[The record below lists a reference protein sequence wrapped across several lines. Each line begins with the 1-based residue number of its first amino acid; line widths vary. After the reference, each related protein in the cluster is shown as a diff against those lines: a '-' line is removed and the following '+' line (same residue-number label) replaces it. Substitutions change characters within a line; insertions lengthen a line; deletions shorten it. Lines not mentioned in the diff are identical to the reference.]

1 VAFFCLIFEVTS
13 IAQRR
18 TAVDARGTAKGMVVT
33 GVIGEDTHSIGIK
46 ILELTL
52 TAAGFKVVPLGIQV
66 SQEEYVNA
74 AIETNADAI
83 FVSSLN
89 GHAPIACQ
97 GLREKCI
104 EAGLAHVL
112 LYIGGMLL
120 MRDKTWPE
128 IETLFKDMG
137 FNRVY
142 PPSVLP
148 NAVIKQLEADLK
160 L

>member
-1 VAFFCLIFEVTS
+1 MDVSVATK
-13 IAQRR
+13 
-18 TAVDARGTAKGMVVT
+18 GTLVT

-52 TAAGFKVVPLGIQV
+52 TAAGFKIIPLGIQV
-66 SQEEYVNA
+66 SQEEFINA
-74 AIETNADAI
+74 TIETNANAI
-83 FVSSLN
+83 LVSSLN

-104 EAGLAHVL
+104 EAGLKNVVL
-112 LYIGGMLL
+112 YLGGMLL
-120 MRDKTWPE
+120 MRDKSWDE
-128 IETLFKDMG
+128 IESMYIDMG

-148 NAVIKQLEADLK
+148 NAIIKDLRTDLK
-160 L
+160 V

>member
-1 VAFFCLIFEVTS
+1 MKATL
-13 IAQRR
+13 
-18 TAVDARGTAKGMVVT
+18 VT

-66 SQEEYVNA
+66 SQEEFINA
-74 AIETNADAI
+74 AIETNAAAI
-83 FVSSLN
+83 LVSSLN

-104 EAGLAHVL
+104 EAGLKNVL

-128 IETLFKDMG
+128 IDALFTDMG

-160 L
+160 R

>member
-1 VAFFCLIFEVTS
+1 M
-13 IAQRR
+13 
-18 TAVDARGTAKGMVVT
+18 DASATAKATLVT

-66 SQEEYVNA
+66 SQEEFIDA
-74 AIETNADAI
+74 AIETNAGAI
-83 FVSSLN
+83 LVSSLN

-104 EAGLAHVL
+104 EAGLKHVV
-112 LYIGGMLL
+112 LYLGGMLL
-120 MRDKTWPE
+120 MRDKAWDE
-128 IETLFKDMG
+128 IEKMYIDMG

-148 NAVIKQLEADLK
+148 NAIIKALRADLNV
-160 L
+160 

>member
-1 VAFFCLIFEVTS
+1 M
-13 IAQRR
+13 
-18 TAVDARGTAKGMVVT
+18 DASGATKATLVT

-66 SQEEYVNA
+66 SQEEFINA
-74 AIETNADAI
+74 AIETNARAI
-83 FVSSLN
+83 LVSSLN

-104 EAGLAHVL
+104 EAGLKNLVL
-112 LYIGGMLL
+112 YLGGMLL
-120 MRDKTWPE
+120 MRDKAWDE
-128 IETLFKDMG
+128 IEKMYIEMG
-137 FNRVY
+137 FDRVY

-148 NAVIKQLEADLK
+148 NAIIKDLRADLK
-160 L
+160 A

>member
-1 VAFFCLIFEVTS
+1 M
-13 IAQRR
+13 
-18 TAVDARGTAKGMVVT
+18 DASGATKATLVT

-66 SQEEYVNA
+66 SQEEFINA
-74 AIETNADAI
+74 AIETNARAI
-83 FVSSLN
+83 LVSSLN

-104 EAGLAHVL
+104 EAGLKNLVL
-112 LYIGGMLL
+112 YLGGMLL
-120 MRDKTWPE
+120 MRDMAWDE
-128 IETLFKDMG
+128 IEKMYIEMG
-137 FNRVY
+137 FDRVY

-148 NAVIKQLEADLK
+148 NAIIKDLRADLK
-160 L
+160 A